1 MKYNFYYDETEHS
14 RKISFKTIT
23 ADNYYDSFI
32 TAIVGWNDDME
43 SELRKKCDEF
53 ETKFQQRKTK
63 GEIKSSTFK
72 SSQFEYGF
80 ASFNKDNIE
89 MLNDLLS
96 IIDDNNITILLSCES
111 KIEQI
116 INQLFCNYHTDK
128 EYNMDSLKYSI
139 IKSLLVYHPADV
151 LKRIYYSPNTIVNAL
166 KSFYEKRIE
175 LNRNNLQL
183 KRIENIAYIEI
194 IQILNSINPIVDIE
208 WDYRYSFDC
217 LNGILKEK
225 QITDYTLF
233 IDKEGRAQH
242 TMNSATK
249 SGLKNVAELPSEQHF
264 GIRMADMLCGIT
276 GKMMKSLCA
285 ALHKKENNETL
296 TKNLLDRKW
305 FELNNQQ
312 LDLYKKLYRILSKD
326 NSYCFVGTLYADDT
340 VAFLSL
346 LEFMNHFNSI
356 DDININM
363 NMQPEYCNAFM
374 ISRLKDYFRKMN
386 FPFYNM

>member
-1 MKYNFYYDETEHS
+1 MSWVN
-14 RKISFKTIT
+14 I
-23 ADNYYDSFI
+23 
-32 TAIVGWNDDME
+32 GWNDNME
-43 SELRKKCDEF
+43 SELEKKYDEL

-89 MLNDLLS
+89 MLNELLS
-96 IIDDNNITILLSCES
+96 IIDNNITILLSSES

-116 INQLFCNYHTDK
+116 INQLFCDYHTDK
-128 EYNMDSLKYSI
+128 EYNIDSMKYSI
-139 IKSLLVYHPADV
+139 IKSLLIYHPADV
-151 LKRIYYSPNTIVNAL
+151 LNRIYYSPNTIVNAL

-175 LNRNNLQL
+175 LNRNNLKL
-183 KRIENIAYIEI
+183 KRIENKTFIEI

-217 LNGILKEK
+217 LYRFLEK
-225 QITDYTLF
+225 NQITDYNLF

-242 TMNSATK
+242 TMTSATK
-249 SGLKNVAELPSEQHF
+249 SGLKNVDELPSEQHF

-276 GKMMKSLCA
+276 GKMTKSLCA
-285 ALHKKENNETL
+285 ALHKNENNDTL

-326 NSYCFVGTLYADDT
+326 NSYCFIGTLYADDT
-340 VAFLSL
+340 VAFLAL
-346 LEFMNHFNSI
+346 LDFMNHFNSI
-356 DDININM
+356 DDIIINM
-363 NMQPEYCNAFM
+363 EPEHCNAYM
-374 ISRLKDYFRKMN
+374 IYCLKDYFRKKN
-386 FPFYNM
+386 FPFNT